1 MSASPLAELLRAKRL
16 LIFDFDGTI
25 VDSSPLHA
33 RAFNEAFAADGVPV
47 DYATIAG
54 LTTDTAVDQVARA
67 AGLELDREKRA
78 FIIADK
84 RARAL
89 RLIEAEL
96 EPIPGSIE
104 FLQRARDL
112 FPLALCTSGSRPTI
126 ERALERVGLV
136 GVFEPVI
143 TAGDVRQGKPHPEG
157 FLKAAALH
165 GVAPADALVFEDAP
179 SGLAAAR
186 AAGMETV
193 HVVPDGAAL
202 EPGQADW
209 PMLNAA
215 LVELGR

>member
-47 DYATIAG
+47 DYRTIAG
-54 LTTDTAVDQVARA
+54 LTTDMAVDQVARG
-67 AGLELDREKRA
+67 AGLDLDEGKRA
-78 FIIADK
+78 SIIADK

-89 RLIEAEL
+89 RLIETEL
-96 EPIPGSIE
+96 EPIPGSID
-104 FLQRARDL
+104 FLRRARGL

-136 GVFEPVI
+136 GMFDPVI

-157 FLKAAALH
+157 FLKAAGH
-165 GVAPADALVFEDAP
+165 HEVAPADALVFEDAP
-179 SGLAAAR
+179 SGLAAAG
-186 AAGMETV
+186 AAGMDTV
-193 HVVPDGAAL
+193 HVVEPGAAL
-202 EPGQADW
+202 VPGQVTW

-215 LVELGR
+215 LAELER

>member
-33 RAFNEAFAADGVPV
+33 RAFSEAFAADGVPV

-54 LTTDTAVDQVARA
+54 LTTDTAVDQVARGA
-67 AGLELDREKRA
+67 RLPLDAEKRA
-78 FIIADK
+78 FLIADK

-96 EPIPGSIE
+96 EPIPGSVD
-104 FLQRARDL
+104 FLERARGL

-136 GVFEPVI
+136 GVFDPVV
-143 TAGDVRQGKPHPEG
+143 TAGDVRHGKPHPEG
-157 FLKAAALH
+157 FLKAAAQR

-186 AAGMETV
+186 AAGMDTV
-193 HVVPDGAAL
+193 HVVEPGAAL
-202 EPGQADW
+202 DPGQADW

-215 LVELGR
+215 LAELGR

>member
-1 MSASPLAELLRAKRL
+1 MSASPLAELLRTRRL

-33 RAFNEAFAADGVPV
+33 RAFNEAFAAHGVAV

-54 LTTDTAVDQVARA
+54 LTTETAVDQVARG
-67 AGLELDREKRA
+67 AGLHLDDEKRA
-78 FIIADK
+78 FLISDK

-89 RLIEAEL
+89 RLVEAEL
-96 EPIPGSIE
+96 EPIAGSLD
-104 FLQRARDL
+104 FLRAAGEL

-136 GVFEPVI
+136 GVFDPVI

-157 FLKAAALH
+157 FLKAAAH
-165 GVAPADALVFEDAP
+165 HRVAPADALVFEDAP

-186 AAGMETV
+186 AAGIQAV
-193 HVVPDGAAL
+193 HVVEPGAASRA
-202 EPGQADW
+202 GQADW
-209 PMLNAA
+209 PMLNTA
-215 LVELGR
+215 LGELAR

>member
-54 LTTDTAVDQVARA
+54 LTTDTAVDQVARG
-67 AGLELDREKRA
+67 AGLQLDDEKRA

-96 EPIPGSIE
+96 EPIPGSLD
-104 FLQRARDL
+104 FLQRVRGL

-136 GVFEPVI
+136 GVFEPVV

-157 FLKAAALH
+157 FLKAAAHH
-165 GVAPADALVFEDAP
+165 GIAPADALVFEDAP

-186 AAGMETV
+186 AAGMDTV
-193 HVVPDGAAL
+193 HVVEAGAAT

-215 LVELGR
+215 LAELRR